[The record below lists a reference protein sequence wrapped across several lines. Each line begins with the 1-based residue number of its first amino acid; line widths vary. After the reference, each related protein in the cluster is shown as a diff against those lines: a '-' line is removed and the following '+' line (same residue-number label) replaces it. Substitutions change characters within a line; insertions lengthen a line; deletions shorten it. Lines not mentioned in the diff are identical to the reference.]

1 MEEEKNNNITKY
13 PHLIDGVAKKIFKNK
28 IFGKEYTAKIL
39 STILN
44 EDYKTVYNSI
54 KLISEDIS
62 FSPKTVKSAADVM
75 LEDDSILV
83 NIEINYFNGPTKV
96 VQMNSYVCQLY
107 VGQLATYK
115 DYPNIKKVIQII
127 LEDQDFFHKN
137 QFVYDVV
144 FMERKYHIVEDDN
157 IEKFRINLD
166 YLSKMTYND
175 IERNEL
181 AKLLYLFV
189 CGDDNLV
196 TAYNN
201 LYKDDDFMKKVVDEV
216 KKMAKTDGVKL
227 FFPLTD
233 EEVRQYDEQFYINQ
247 GIKQGIEQGIQQGIQ
262 QGIEQGIQ
270 RGIEQGSD
278 NTKKAMIVE
287 LNNNGIS
294 LDIIS
299 KSSGL
304 SIDEVKKIINNPN
317 E

>member
-1 MEEEKNNNITKY
+1 
-13 PHLIDGVAKKIFKNK
+13 
-28 IFGKEYTAKIL
+28 
-39 STILN
+39 
-44 EDYKTVYNSI
+44 
-54 KLISEDIS
+54 
-62 FSPKTVKSAADVM
+62 
-75 LEDDSILV
+75 
-83 NIEINYFNGPTKV
+83 
-96 VQMNSYVCQLY
+96 
-107 VGQLATYK
+107 
-115 DYPNIKKVIQII
+115 
-127 LEDQDFFHKN
+127 
-137 QFVYDVV
+137 
-144 FMERKYHIVEDDN
+144 
-157 IEKFRINLD
+157 
-166 YLSKMTYND
+166 MTYND

-247 GIKQGIEQGIQQGIQ
+247 GIKQGIEQGIQQGIEQGIEKGIQ

-287 LNNNGIS
+287 LNNNGIP

-304 SIDEVKKIINNPN
+304 SIDEVKKIIKN
-317 E
+317 

>member
-1 MEEEKNNNITKY
+1 
-13 PHLIDGVAKKIFKNK
+13 
-28 IFGKEYTAKIL
+28 
-39 STILN
+39 
-44 EDYKTVYNSI
+44 
-54 KLISEDIS
+54 
-62 FSPKTVKSAADVM
+62 
-75 LEDDSILV
+75 
-83 NIEINYFNGPTKV
+83 
-96 VQMNSYVCQLY
+96 
-107 VGQLATYK
+107 
-115 DYPNIKKVIQII
+115 
-127 LEDQDFFHKN
+127 
-137 QFVYDVV
+137 
-144 FMERKYHIVEDDN
+144 
-157 IEKFRINLD
+157 
-166 YLSKMTYND
+166 MTYND

-262 QGIEQGIQ
+262 QGMQ
-270 RGIEQGSD
+270 QGSV